1 MYEIDDV
8 YEEMTRQ
15 FEFINDEIM
24 FLLGSQKDTIDNL
37 QIYLHGSR
45 AKEVV
50 EDVDN

>member
-24 FLLGSQKDTIDNL
+24 FLLNSQKDTIDNL
-37 QIYLHGSR
+37 QIYLHGNRS
-45 AKEVV
+45 KQIIS
-50 EDVDN
+50 DK